1 MLSLGRHCL
10 LDLSFVRDAT
20 QYGRHQERL
29 QRGAHLE
36 VNAVLALCERVKNLL
51 VEDDNVMHVSSP
63 VAVCGDIHGQFH
75 DLLELFK
82 VAGQAPDTGYV
93 FPG

>member
-1 MLSLGRHCL
+1 MFALSTKLVEIDKSL
-10 LDLSFVRDAT
+10 TVAVE
-20 QYGRHQERL
+20 ERL